1 MSLSDELNQIR
12 SDAIEASPE
21 STAKFGQAIED
32 LSRSGIAARSLK
44 SGDLAPEFSLP
55 NAKGKVVNFQ
65 ETLSA
70 GPVIVSFF
78 RGGWCIFCTA
88 ELRALQKALSEME
101 ALDTHLIA
109 ISPQTPDASL
119 ATVEDLG
126 LSFEVLSDAGNQ
138 VARQF
143 GIVYHV
149 QDELQVIYKELGL
162 SLPEQN
168 NDNSFDL
175 PVPATYVIDQSR
187 KIRSA
192 FVDADYTR
200 RLDPVEILSVL
211 RKLKAES

>member
-1 MSLSDELNQIR
+1 MPLSDELNKIR
-12 SDAIEASPE
+12 SDAVKASPE
-21 STAKFGQAIED
+21 ATAKFGQAIED

-44 SGDLAPEFSLP
+44 SGDLVPEFSLP
-55 NAKGKVVNFQ
+55 NAKGKVVTLK

-78 RGGWCIFCTA
+78 RGGWCVFCTA
-88 ELRALQKALSEME
+88 ELRALQNALSEMA

-119 ATVEDLG
+119 ATVEDLE
-126 LSFEVLSDAGNQ
+126 LSFEVLSDSGNQ

-149 QDELQVIYKELGL
+149 EDELQTIYKELGL

-168 NDNSFDL
+168 NDHSFDL